1 MIRENLQ
8 DKILKSA
15 GPISLSGRPF
25 YRSAKIGYI
34 CRMKVIL
41 FLAIGLYASLRLP
54 AQNDLAYGNI
64 SSYSL
69 FDVNTEKTLHLDK
82 APSGKKLSL
91 FIFLSPECPLC
102 QNYSTL
108 LNSLRS
114 LYAGQVDQ
122 YGVIPG
128 RAYPAKEV
136 RAFGQKYGITFP
148 LLIDD
153 SKKFSNYLHATV
165 TPEVILLGPKDELL
179 YKGAIDDLW
188 QDLGKRRLKATKNYL
203 QDAMEASLHSKVVPV
218 NQTKAVGCLINDF

>member
-1 MIRENLQ
+1 
-8 DKILKSA
+8 
-15 GPISLSGRPF
+15 
-25 YRSAKIGYI
+25 
-34 CRMKVIL
+34 MKVVL
-41 FLAIGLYASLRLP
+41 FLAIGLYVSLRLP
-54 AQNDLAYGNI
+54 AQDGLAYGNI

-69 FDVNTEKTLHLDK
+69 LDVNTEKTLHLDK
-82 APSGKKLSL
+82 ASDGKKLSL
-91 FIFLSPECPLC
+91 FVFLSPECPLC

-128 RAYPAKEV
+128 AGYSTKEV
-136 RAFGQKYGITFP
+136 RTFGQKYRITFP

-153 SKKFSNYLHATV
+153 SKKFTHYLQATI

-179 YKGAIDDLW
+179 YKGAIDNLL

-203 QDAMEASLHSKVVPV
+203 QDAIEASLHNKVVPV

>member
-1 MIRENLQ
+1 
-8 DKILKSA
+8 
-15 GPISLSGRPF
+15 
-25 YRSAKIGYI
+25 
-34 CRMKVIL
+34 MKVVL
-41 FLAIGLYASLRLP
+41 FLAIGLYVSLRLP
-54 AQNDLAYGNI
+54 AQNDLGYGNL
-64 SSYSL
+64 SSYGL
-69 FDVNTEKTLHLDK
+69 FDVNTQKTLHLDK

-122 YGVIPG
+122 YGIIPG
-128 RAYPAKEV
+128 AAYSTKDV
-136 RAFGQKYGITFP
+136 RTFEQKYRIIFP
-148 LLIDD
+148 LLIDG
-153 SKKFSNYLHATV
+153 SKKFTNYLHATV

-179 YKGAIDDLW
+179 YKGAIDNLL

-203 QDAMEASLHSKVVPV
+203 QDAIEASLHNKAVPV

>member
-1 MIRENLQ
+1 
-8 DKILKSA
+8 
-15 GPISLSGRPF
+15 
-25 YRSAKIGYI
+25 
-34 CRMKVIL
+34 MKVVL
-41 FLAIGLYASLRLP
+41 FLAMGLYVSLRLP
-54 AQNDLAYGNI
+54 AQTGFAYGNI

-69 FDVNTEKTLHLDK
+69 FDVNTEKSLHLDK

-114 LYAGQVDQ
+114 LYADQVDQ

-128 RAYPAKEV
+128 ASYSTKEV
-136 RAFGQKYGITFP
+136 RTFEQKYRIIFP
-148 LLIDD
+148 LLIDH
-153 SKKFSNYLHATV
+153 SKKFTNYLQATV

-179 YKGAIDDLW
+179 YKGAIDDLL

-203 QDAMEASLHSKVVPV
+203 QDAIEASLHNKVVPV